1 MPETTREFGFWRYS
15 WTSKK
20 LPSKGSGDRFQ
31 NQKERKLFA
40 SASQAL
46 FRVQEKHQIEHVWVS
61 FHMFWRPTFFID
73 ENCKISEPMHF
84 WTWGFCVHF
93 VPRFD
98 ARDSSPEPETPQIF
112 ALRPWQFVGW
122 RQAQKNGK
130 KWVSFNASFTP
141 PCQFF
146 RGFRLFRPFLIFIVG
161 HTCPHTPTVSGF
173 WLTVYFRTFPEINT
187 EPF

>member
-1 MPETTREFGFWRYS
+1 MPETTREFGFWRYR

-40 SASQAL
+40 AASQAL
-46 FRVQEKHQIEHVWVS
+46 FRVQEKHQIQHVVTCGS
-61 FHMFWRPTFFID
+61 LFTCSGALLFSSTKTAKLQNP
-73 ENCKISEPMHF
+73 CISGH
-84 WTWGFCVHF
+84 GCFCVHF

-112 ALRPWQFVGW
+112 APRPWQFVGW

-161 HTCPHTPTVSGF
+161 QSTSF
-173 WLTVYFRTFPEINT
+173 WPWSSNAALSTKH
-187 EPF
+187 